1 MKSRPCD
8 HLLLPK
14 ITVWIAMALLFVAG
28 TGKVVCGDTQAA
40 ANPSGPIQISADRL
54 ISDSRQNS
62 AEFSG
67 NVKAVQEQTTIISDR
82 LKVIYKGGGDS
93 GQAGI
98 NANSIDSIEASGNVR
113 IEFDNRVA
121 VGQKAVYT
129 TSDRKLILTGPG
141 AKVTSGPEVVEGST
155 ITYYRDSGKVEIV
168 GQVKATIR
176 SDQRGLN

>member
-1 MKSRPCD
+1 MAWAATS
-8 HLLLPK
+8 LVLGLGTTGEIAGGELPEPAK
-14 ITVWIAMALLFVAG
+14 PA
-28 TGKVVCGDTQAA
+28 
-40 ANPSGPIQISADRL
+40 GPIHISADRL
-54 ISDSRQNS
+54 ISDSRQNN

-67 NVKAVQEQTTIISDR
+67 HVKVVQDQTTIVSDR
-82 LKVIYKGGGDS
+82 LKILYKGENSDKVENS

-98 NANSIDSIEASGNVR
+98 NAGSIDAIEAYGNVR

-129 TSDRKLILTGPG
+129 TNDRKLVLTGPD
-141 AKVTSGPEVVEGST
+141 ARVTHGSDMIEGST
-155 ITYYRDSGKVEIV
+155 ITYYRDNGKVEIV